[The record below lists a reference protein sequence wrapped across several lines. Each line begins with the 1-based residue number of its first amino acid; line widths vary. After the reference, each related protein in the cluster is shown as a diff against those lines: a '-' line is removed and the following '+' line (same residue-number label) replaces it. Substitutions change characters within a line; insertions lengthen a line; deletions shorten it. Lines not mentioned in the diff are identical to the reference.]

1 MLDKNLLT
9 KFNFFSDVSDD
20 RLSAIAQLA
29 NLLDFKAG
37 ETIFR
42 IGDSS
47 DNLYGV
53 VTGEVELILVY
64 KDKLLEADITF
75 EEQNQ
80 SRIEVVEKPIRVALV
95 DPGKIFGWSSLVR
108 GRKRTV
114 TAICRETSQVI
125 SLPSTALESLF
136 EKDSGLGYLLMSRLC
151 DIISDRLQNRTEQ
164 LLEAWVEAFDVD
176 SF

>member
-9 KFNFFSDVSDD
+9 QFKFFSDVSGDK
-20 RLSAIAQLA
+20 LSAIAQLG

-42 IGDSS
+42 IADSS

-53 VTGEVELILVY
+53 VNGEVELILVY
-64 KDKLLEADITF
+64 KDKLLEADITY

-108 GRKRTV
+108 SRKRTV
-114 TAICRETSQVI
+114 TAKCRETSQI
-125 SLPSTALESLF
+125 IALPGTGLESLF
-136 EKDSGLGYLLMSRLC
+136 EKDPELGYLLMSRLSN
-151 DIISDRLQNRTEQ
+151 IISDRLQERTEK